1 MAQHKP
7 SGQKAGEGRG
17 KKDPPTLLV
26 NEGRNEGR
34 KPDGGDDQGD
44 GHLPR
49 HNDDKGEGRGVAGG
63 GKNQDRR
70 KK

>member
-1 MAQHKP
+1 MAERKQ
-7 SGQKAGEGRG
+7 SGQKKNEERAKTDR
-17 KKDPPTLLV
+17 PTLLV

-49 HNDDKGEGRGVAGG
+49 HDDDKGEGRGVAGG

>member
-1 MAQHKP
+1 MAEQNQ
-7 SGQKAGEGRG
+7 SG
-17 KKDPPTLLV
+17 KKTSEERVETDRPTLLV

-49 HNDDKGEGRGVAGG
+49 HDDDKGEGRGVAGG